1 MAPSLLETLGLIYTA
16 MLLSRIPVTLADLH
30 SWAEQGDLLFYRAA
44 KEVPLQMREKLPA
57 TYQELLEPQD
67 LGPPDRLTRKT
78 LSLLQMLSAK
88 PGMAFPPINH
98 PLLLYRWIRS
108 LSLPIEIF
116 AATKRLTKRLDV
128 TFTYTLDP
136 STRPRLRVLRY
147 AEPRLMALIVI
158 TTKLLYPF
166 DDTQTPRFAT
176 STTDPSALNIDWKAW
191 TQAHS
196 PPAPE
201 TSTLPFKQAISLT
214 EPQAL
219 ALSDEALDAYLDIYE
234 STFASD
240 EVRTH
245 GEAGRDA
252 DFRRSLFRLFPAERP
267 TQHPVEPSQSPNPP
281 SSAVDARDTE
291 THRLNLV
298 QASLHRRPIDRDAP
312 PGARLG
318 AAYRRFRSVED
329 LEAFCRESGT
339 AEDRFYR
346 VAAGLSGVGVDDL
359 VRGVFAFERRLQ
371 TLEDE
376 ARRRGVDE

>member
-1 MAPSLLETLGLIYTA
+1 MAPSLLETLSLIYTA
-16 MLLSRIPVTLADLH
+16 MLLSRIPVSLADLH

-67 LGPPDRLTRKT
+67 LGPPERLTRKT

-116 AATKRLTKRLDV
+116 AATKRLARMLDV
-128 TFTYTLDP
+128 NFAYSLDP

-166 DDTQTPRFAT
+166 DDTHTPRFAT
-176 STTDPSALNIDWKAW
+176 STTDPSALSIDWNTW

-201 TSTLPFKQAISLT
+201 TSTLPFKQAIALT
-214 EPQAL
+214 SPQAL

-252 DFRRSLFRLFPAERP
+252 DFRRTLFRLFPAERAAPPPLQPNQTPQPLSP
-267 TQHPVEPSQSPNPP
+267 TTS
-281 SSAVDARDTE
+281 ARDTE

-298 QASLHRRPIDRDAP
+298 QASLHRRPIDRDAA

-318 AAYRRFRSVED
+318 AAYRRFRSVEE

-339 AEDRFYR
+339 AEVEFYR
-346 VAAGLSGVGVDDL
+346 VAAGFAGVGVDDL
-359 VRGVFAFERRLQ
+359 VRGVFSLERRLQ
-371 TLEDE
+371 GLEDE
-376 ARRRGVDE
+376 ARRRGSE